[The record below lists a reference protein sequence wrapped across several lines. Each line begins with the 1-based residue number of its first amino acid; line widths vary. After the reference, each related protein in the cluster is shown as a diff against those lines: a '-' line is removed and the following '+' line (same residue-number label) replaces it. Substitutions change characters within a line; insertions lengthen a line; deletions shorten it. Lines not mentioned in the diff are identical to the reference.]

1 MSGAPARAL
10 DKADEASS
18 VTVHAVAC
26 GPHGTQAISW
36 ALAEEVPVALMY
48 NSEPHAV
55 MMASPAD
62 LKDFAIG
69 FSLSEGIVQVYAD
82 ISQVLV
88 MPVEGGFACDVAVEE
103 AALAAARKPKRAM
116 EGRSGCGICG
126 VAEIGQAVRRQRKV
140 APLTLDPQAVGQGFA
155 ELSRHQPMNRVN
167 HSVHAAAWCS
177 LGGKVRLAREDVGRH
192 NALDKLLGALVAQ
205 GSDLSDGFVVMSSR
219 CSFELVQ
226 KAATLGVRGLATI
239 SAPTALALALAR
251 EAGLALAAKAGERVV
266 LFPNS

>member
-1 MSGAPARAL
+1 MSGIPARAL
-10 DKADEASS
+10 DKADESSS
-18 VTVHAVAC
+18 VMVEATAYGAHD
-26 GPHGTQAISW
+26 TSAISW

-48 NSEPHAV
+48 NSEPYAV

-69 FSLSEGIVQVYAD
+69 FSLSEGVIEAYAD
-82 ISQVLV
+82 ILQVLV
-88 MPVEGGFACDVAVEE
+88 MPVEGGFACDIAVSDQ
-103 AALAAARKPKRAM
+103 ALAEARKPRRAI

-126 VAEIGQAVRRQRKV
+126 VAEIGEVVRRQRKL
-140 APLTLDPQAVGQGFA
+140 APLRLDPKAVTRGFA
-155 ELSRHQPMNRVN
+155 ELGRHQPMNRVN

-177 LGGKVRLAREDVGRH
+177 LDGEVLIAREDVGRH
-192 NALDKLLGALVAQ
+192 NALDKLLGALVAK
-205 GSDLSDGFVVMSSR
+205 GFDLSDGFVVMSSR

-251 EAGLALAAKAGERVV
+251 EAGLALSAKAGERVV
-266 LFPNS
+266 LFPTL